1 MRFKIFVSTLFVFL
15 FPIVLFAQ
23 SEEKNEIHS
32 EELSITSLID
42 GTLLLPETE
51 NPVPLAILI
60 AGSGPTD
67 RDGNQPM
74 MINNSLKFLAEG
86 LTQHSIATFRYDK
99 RIVKQIQMRNID
111 ERNIRFD
118 DFVDDAVAIVNHFAK
133 DDRFSKIY
141 IIGHSQG
148 SLIGMIAAQEHT
160 DGFISIAG
168 TGREIDDVIVA
179 QLAQQAPGLDESA
192 REAFDDL
199 RTNRVAR
206 NYNPGLASIFRPEIQ
221 PFILSW
227 MQFDPAEEIKKLE
240 MPILILNGDKDIQV
254 SVAEAELLF
263 KNKPEAELKII
274 PNMNHVLKEVEDMGL
289 ENQKAYNLQ
298 DLPVVPE
305 LIQDISEFI
314 NRGN

>member
-1 MRFKIFVSTLFVFL
+1 MRFKIFVSTLFIFL

-23 SEEKNEIHS
+23 SEEKNGIHS

-118 DFVDDAVAIVNHFAK
+118 DFVDDAVAIVNYFAK
-133 DDRFSKIY
+133 DDRFSKIF

-179 QLAQQAPGLDESA
+179 QLAQQAPGLEESA

-199 RTNRVAR
+199 RTNGVAK

-254 SVAEAELLF
+254 SVAEAELLL
-263 KNKPEAELKII
+263 KNKPDAELKII